1 MTMPLEIQT
10 DSVPLRIDEHNAIRV
25 GKSQVTLDLIVRE
38 FEDGASPE
46 DIVHNYSTVELA
58 DVYAAIAYYLR
69 HKQQVDDYIQARRS
83 EAERLRQEIESKQ
96 PDRASLRAKL
106 LARRA
111 QMEQTHASAGQ

>member
-1 MTMPLEIQT
+1 MPLSIQT
-10 DSVPLRIDEHNAIRV
+10 DSVPLRVDEHNAIRV

-46 DIVHNYSTVELA
+46 DIVHNYSTLELA
-58 DVYAAIAYYLR
+58 DAYAAIAYYLR
-69 HKQQVDDYIQARRS
+69 HKQQVDEYTHARRS

-96 PDRASLRAKL
+96 PDRANLRAKL

-111 QMEQTHASAGQ
+111 QMEQADASTRQ